1 MKKSVKIAIG
11 CFVGLMCING
21 CLSNGNTGTGSNGNT
36 TPKQP
41 TKVVCQYEQN
51 VYSINGS
58 GTGSNPQI
66 QAGSVIKFNTSSMVG
81 YVDADGTY
89 TGIMERGT
97 NKTIYKI
104 DLTTFDKDGWD
115 KVNNKDNYYQIDSV
129 ETMRVTGLEALN
141 AGVPNIDDVTK
152 VYTLR
157 TVTAH
162 AVHHHTEGDK

>member
-11 CFVGLMCING
+11 CFVGLMAISG
-21 CLSNGNTGTGSNGNT
+21 CTHTFSDDVKPVKQA
-36 TPKQP
+36 TPVK
-41 TKVVCQYEQN
+41 TVCQYEQS

-81 YVDADGTY
+81 HVNVDGTY
-89 TGIMERGT
+89 TGIMEMGT

-104 DLTTFDKDGWD
+104 DLTTFDKDCWD
-115 KVNNKDNYYQIDSV
+115 KVNNKDNYYQIDNIEV
-129 ETMRVTGLEALN
+129 IRVTGLEALN

>member
-11 CFVGLMCING
+11 CFVGLMCVNG
-21 CLSNGNTGTGSNGNT
+21 CLNSGNT

-41 TKVVCQYEQN
+41 TKVVCQYESN

-66 QAGSVIKFNTSSMVG
+66 QVGSVIKFNTSQIVG
-81 YVDADGTY
+81 SVQPDGTY
-89 TGIMERGT
+89 IGIMEMGT

-104 DLTTFDKDGWD
+104 DLTTFDKEGWD
-115 KVNNKDNYYQIDSV
+115 KVNNKDNYYQIDNV
-129 ETMRVTGLEALN
+129 EVIRVTGIEALN

-162 AVHHHTEGDK
+162 AIHHHTEGDK

>member
-21 CLSNGNTGTGSNGNT
+21 CLNAGNNPA
-36 TPKQP
+36 PKAP
-41 TKVVCQYEQN
+41 AKTVCQYEQN

-66 QAGSVIKFNTSSMVG
+66 HVGSVIKFNTSAMVG
-81 YVDADGTY
+81 HVNADGIY
-89 TGIMERGT
+89 TGIMEMGT

-104 DLTTFDKDGWD
+104 DLTTFDKAGWN
-115 KVNNKDNYYQIDSV
+115 KVNNNDNYYQIDSIEV
-129 ETMRVTGLEALN
+129 MRVTGLEALN

-162 AVHHHTEGDK
+162 AIHHHTEGDK

>member
-21 CLSNGNTGTGSNGNT
+21 CLNAGNTKTET
-36 TPKQP
+36 VKPQ
-41 TKVVCQYEQN
+41 KVVCQYENN

-66 QAGSVIKFNTSSMVG
+66 TVGSVIKFNTSSMVG
-81 YVDADGTY
+81 HVDADGTY
-89 TGIMERGT
+89 TGIMEMGT

-104 DLTTFDKDGWD
+104 DLTTFDKDSWD
-115 KVNNKDNYYQIDSV
+115 KVNNKDNYYQIDNIEV
-129 ETMRVTGLEALN
+129 MRVTGLEALN